1 MPGKNRSMQK
11 KMAKKKQSGSNA
23 KPINKAMNRLDE
35 MIAAK
40 KAGKKKAKRK

>member
-1 MPGKNRSMQK
+1 MVK
-11 KMAKKKQSGSNA
+11 KAPKKSSGSNA
-23 KPINKAMNRLDE
+23 KSINKAMSRLDK